1 MKGVVVIT
9 PSLSSHLIQCCLV
22 TFRAG
27 EPLQPLHFLNAHWHP
42 TTRVSWELSV
52 NKGEELLNGTLVT
65 QSCGVME
72 ADHADGPG
80 FVIVSLENVELW
92 QSLYKEA

>member
-1 MKGVVVIT
+1 MKGVVIIT
-9 PSLSSHLIQCCLV
+9 PSWSSHLFLCCLV

-27 EPLQPLHFLNAHWHP
+27 EHLQPLHSLNAHWHP
-42 TTRVSWELSV
+42 TTRVSWDHSA
-52 NKGEELLNGTLVT
+52 NKGEERLNDTFIA

-72 ADHADGPG
+72 ADNADG
-80 FVIVSLENVELW
+80 FVIVSVEKVELW